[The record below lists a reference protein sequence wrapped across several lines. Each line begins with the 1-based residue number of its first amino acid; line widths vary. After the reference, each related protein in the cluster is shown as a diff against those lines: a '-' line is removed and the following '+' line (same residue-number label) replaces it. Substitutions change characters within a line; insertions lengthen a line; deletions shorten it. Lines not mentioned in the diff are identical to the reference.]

1 MLDIWVTSQSGVMKT
16 VLDGIAAFFNQNGGE
31 LLLYLVTA
39 VGFLVVLLKYLEKP
53 DVKQALTWFIIV
65 AVIPVTLI
73 NPREKVTI
81 HDTTSTL
88 EQHAVDNVPLGLAYP
103 LSIITSVM
111 YSVTKTLEDA
121 MHVPTDIA
129 YATTGMIYAS
139 KLFKEMKSVQPDPD
153 LMSQWSQFIYMCID
167 PNVRVRHRY
176 TYKQLFDAPDMMSF
190 LKNNTKDGAN
200 HIYVPKAKKSKQSTS
215 TTSPN
220 DIFVPKDETSSSTNP
235 KDDWVG
241 CKTALTRLEEAYKHS
256 MAWNFKTMGAL
267 DPLDKVK
274 DATAIEKDVQG
285 VYGYFYKLSGTSQE
299 MMMQNLMINAT
310 KNGLSNIA
318 AQKNQMAAALNYAQ
332 TQNEMNST
340 STWATIGMMAQ
351 EYTPM
356 AQTILLMLMCCAFIP
371 MIYIAMFPTFTYS
384 VLSKYI
390 GSLLWIT
397 SWSVF
402 YVFINFIMTAFMKYR
417 LNAFTDIY
425 GGITMSNIDAV
436 ASLTSR
442 YVTLTGSFL
451 IFTPYLAR
459 LVVLGAGNTM
469 SGLVT
474 SISSGITSNAQ
485 ASARGVATGDYNLFS
500 TNVANHS
507 ANNASFNKHNFDR
520 EDRFGNESRS
530 NLQGGIESVDAMG
543 NRYRD
548 NRVSNLATQISKNEA
563 ITAGLNEGFNSHLS
577 NAYLESQQAQ
587 QSLNTT
593 IGKLASVS
601 DNEAMRQSRQ
611 ASRGNTENMST
622 DQAYANMVDL
632 TNRYSQD
639 EINSYASS
647 KSLSFG
653 LEGGIGGSYGFA
665 SGKLYGKADK
675 SSNWSDS
682 TNNSTS
688 MSAVDQETFRKSLNV
703 LSQSSQSEIASAES
717 HFGVDKSN
725 SIQSSL
731 TETQTH
737 SQNAANEYRLAM
749 DYQKAANYA
758 ETNGSSVNYND
769 IPRFESW
776 LNKKVGFE
784 QASYYLNSPQQQG
797 SAEFRNLV
805 HNYQQDSA
813 DQFKQGFLANKAQ
826 IEASTGAQI
835 QHDTDS
841 KVAGLS
847 DINSAYQTNN
857 SKVANQYGQ
866 SKSGFE
872 NRVNDMDQ
880 NIANKAVR
888 ETLGQYGL
896 KGNTF
901 SADNPSSFNRQMV
914 IPPKMNVSV
923 DAQGQDLRSRA
934 DALKSEVMENK
945 KSYLDKSIESS
956 KGNASSALGVANL
969 NAKAATENGK
979 IGREAWDNLFGSK
992 K

>member
-190 LKNNTKDGAN
+190 LKSNTKDGSN
-200 HIYVPKAKKSKQSTS
+200 HIYVPKVKKATS

-220 DIFVPKDETSSSTNP
+220 DIFAPKDETSSTNP

-274 DATAIEKDVQG
+274 DATAIEKDIQG

-318 AQKNQMAAALNYAQ
+318 AQKNQMAAGLNYAQ

-356 AQTILLMLMCCAFIP
+356 VQTILLMLMCCAFIP

-397 SWSVF
+397 SWGVF

-459 LVVLGAGNTM
+459 LVVLGAANTI

-577 NAYLESQQAQ
+577 NAYSESQQAQ
-587 QSLNTT
+587 QSWNTT
-593 IGKLASVS
+593 LSRLASVN
-601 DNEAMRQSRQ
+601 DNEVMRQSRQ
-611 ASRGNTENMST
+611 ASQGNTENMST
-622 DQAYANMVDL
+622 DQAYANMVDYAH
-632 TNRYSQD
+632 RFGKD
-639 EINSYASS
+639 EI
-647 KSLSFG
+647 KSFINGIALQEGGSVSFG
-653 LEGGIGGSYGFA
+653 GKIPFTKIGAEGHA
-665 SGKLYGKADK
+665 SLNFNQ
-675 SSNWSDS
+675 SWSNA
-682 TNNSTS
+682 TNNTSS
-688 MSAVDQETFRKSLNV
+688 MSAADQETFRKSYNKLI
-703 LSQSSQSEIASAES
+703 QASQSEIASVES

-731 TETQTH
+731 TETETH

-769 IPRFESW
+769 IPQFESW
-776 LNKKVGFE
+776 LNKKVGSD

-797 SAEFRNLV
+797 SAEFKNLV

-813 DQFKQGFLANKAQ
+813 DQFKQEFLANKAQ
-826 IEASTGAQI
+826 IESSTGAQI
-835 QHDTDS
+835 QHNSDV

-857 SKVANQYGQ
+857 NKVANQYGQ

-872 NRVNDMDQ
+872 NCVNDMDQ
-880 NIANKAVR
+880 NVANKAVR

-914 IPPKMNVSV
+914 IPPKMNISV

-934 DALKSEVMENK
+934 DALKSEVMNNK
-945 KSYLDKSIESS
+945 MT
-956 KGNASSALGVANL
+956 NL
-969 NAKAATENGK
+969 ERAKRDPNIK
-979 IGREAWDNLFGSK
+979 NNPMMPIWLQ
-992 K
+992 